1 MRHLRPSPQRMLFNS
16 AEFCLLFFP
25 LVTGLYFVLPKNW
38 RWLLLL
44 VASCWFYMA
53 FVPLFILILA
63 FTIGVDYV
71 AGIAIARSEGPRRK
85 AYLVASIIANVG
97 VLAVFKYW
105 DFLNG
110 NLTLLFAG
118 MGLEYHVPK
127 LHEWTFFGFLP
138 AGMVLPIGLS
148 FHTFQSLSYT
158 IEVYRKHQPAERRF
172 GTFALYVM
180 FYPQLVAGP
189 IERPGNL
196 LNQLNAQDGQG
207 IRSDFEYARV
217 VLGLKQMLWG
227 FFKKLVIADR
237 CAVLVDEVYGHTA
250 HYGAASLTLA
260 TALFALQIYGDFSGY
275 TDIALGAARVMG
287 FNLMVNFRTPYRSAS
302 ISEFWGRWHISLSS
316 WFRDY
321 LYIPLGGNRVAK
333 WRWYTNLFIVF
344 LVSGLWHGANW
355 TYVIWG
361 AMHGAYLV
369 LALLFAPFWEQV
381 VGLTGLTRTP
391 RLKRGLNVLATLIL
405 VTAAWVFFRASE
417 VGDAFLVYERL
428 FSTPWSLADLL
439 MLRDGV
445 NKGYFEA
452 TLFVALCFV
461 LIDPLYDAW
470 IKGELAAPSGWKGH
484 LSFAA
489 LAVAILIFGYF
500 GSTSFIYFQF

>member
-1 MRHLRPSPQRMLFNS
+1 MLFNS

-25 LVTGLYFVLPKNW
+25 LVTALYFLIPKNW

-44 VASCWFYMA
+44 MASCWFYMA

-63 FTIGVDYV
+63 FTICVDYF
-71 AGIAIARSEGPRRK
+71 AGIAIERTEGKRRR
-85 AYLVASIIANVG
+85 AYLIASVAANVG

-110 NLTLLFAG
+110 NLTALFSSI
-118 MGLEYHVPK
+118 GLEYHVPRLK
-127 LHEWTFFGFLP
+127 EWTFFGWLP

-158 IEVYRKHQPAERRF
+158 IEVYRRHQKAEHRL
-172 GTFALYVM
+172 GVFALYVM

-196 LNQLNAQDGQG
+196 LNQLNAADGHG
-207 IRSDFEYARV
+207 IRSNFDHDRIV
-217 VLGLKQMLWG
+217 WGLKQMLWG

-237 CAVLVDEVYGHTA
+237 CGAVVDQVYGHLGN
-250 HYGAASLTLA
+250 YGALSLLLA
-260 TALFALQIYGDFSGY
+260 TYLFAIQIYCDFSGY

-287 FNLMVNFRTPYRSAS
+287 FDLMVNFRTPYRSAS
-302 ISEFWGRWHISLSS
+302 ISEFWSRWHISLSS

-333 WRWYTNLFIVF
+333 WRWYYNLILVF

-355 TYVIWG
+355 TYIIWG
-361 AMHGAYLV
+361 GLHGFYLV
-369 LALLFAPFWEQV
+369 LALVFAPFWQRFDAM
-381 VGLTGLTRTP
+381 TGLTRWP
-391 RLKRGLNVLATLIL
+391 HLKRWINVVITFHL
-405 VTAAWVFFRASE
+405 VLVAWVFFRANN
-417 VGDAFLVYERL
+417 VQDVFTLYERVV
-428 FSTPWSLADLL
+428 STPWHLDDLVRLYDDLGTSLLDVTVLL
-439 MLRDGV
+439 T
-445 NKGYFEA
+445 A
-452 TLFVALCFV
+452 LFL
-461 LIDPLYDAW
+461 LIDPVVDAW
-470 IKGELAAPSGWKGH
+470 IKREHPWPTGFKGQ
-484 LSFAA
+484 LVFASI
-489 LAVAILIFGYF
+489 AVVILMFGYF

>member
-1 MRHLRPSPQRMLFNS
+1 MLFNS

-25 LVTGLYFVLPKNW
+25 LVTGLYFLLPKNL

-71 AGIAIARSEGPRRK
+71 AGIAIERSEGSRRK

-105 DFLNG
+105 DFING
-110 NLTLLFAG
+110 NLTDLFAN
-118 MGLEYHVPK
+118 MGLSYQVPK
-127 LHEWTFFGFLP
+127 LREWTFFGWLP

-158 IEVYRKHQPAERRF
+158 IEVYRGHQKAERRF
-172 GTFALYVM
+172 GVFALYVM

-196 LNQLNAQDGQG
+196 LNQLNAADGHG
-207 IRSDFEYARV
+207 IRSDFDYDRV
-217 VLGLKQMLWG
+217 VWGLKQMLWG

-237 CAVLVDEVYGHTA
+237 CGVVVDQVYGHVGDY
-250 HYGAASLTLA
+250 HAASLSLA
-260 TALFALQIYGDFSGY
+260 TILFAIQIYCDFSGY
-275 TDIALGAARVMG
+275 TDIALGAARIMG
-287 FNLMVNFRTPYRSAS
+287 FDLMVNFRTPYRSGS
-302 ISEFWGRWHISLSS
+302 ISEFWSRWHISLSS

-321 LYIPLGGNRVAK
+321 LYIPLGGNRVVE
-333 WRWYTNLFIVF
+333 WRWYMNLLIVF

-355 TYVIWG
+355 TYLCWG
-361 AMHGAYLV
+361 GLHGLYLV
-369 LALLFAPFWEQV
+369 LALLFAPLWKRADA
-381 VGLTGLTRTP
+381 LTGPGRLP
-391 RLKRGLNVLATLIL
+391 RLKRSVNIVITFLLVLI
-405 VTAAWVFFRASE
+405 AWVFFRANKVE
-417 VGDAFLVYERL
+417 DAFTLYERVA
-428 FSTPWSLADLL
+428 TTAWSMNDLWI
-439 MLRDGV
+439 LREDLNTGL
-445 NKGYFEA
+445 FEA
-452 TLFVALCFV
+452 TLALLVVF
-461 LIDPLYDAW
+461 LFIDPFYDGW
-470 IKGELAAPSGWKGH
+470 IKRERHGPTGWKGQIA
-484 LSFAA
+484 FAS
-489 LAVAILIFGYF
+489 LAVAVLIFGYF

>member
-1 MRHLRPSPQRMLFNS
+1 MLFNS

-25 LVTGLYFVLPKNW
+25 LVTALYFVLPHKW

-44 VASCWFYMA
+44 TASCWFYMA

-71 AGIAIARSEGPRRK
+71 SGIWIERSEGKRRK
-85 AYLVASIIANVG
+85 AFLIASIVANVG

-110 NLTLLFAG
+110 NLTDLFAS
-118 MGLEYHVPK
+118 MGLSYHVPK
-127 LHEWTFFGFLP
+127 LNEWTFFGFLP

-158 IEVYRKHQPAERRF
+158 IEVYRGHQHAERKL

-189 IERPGNL
+189 IERPANL
-196 LNQLNAQDGQG
+196 LNQLNAEDGRG
-207 IRSDFEYARV
+207 IRSHFEYARV
-217 VLGLKQMLWG
+217 VWGLKQMLWG

-237 CAVLVDEVYGHTA
+237 CAVVVDTVYNDVA
-250 HYGAASLTLA
+250 HHEALPLLLA
-260 TALFALQIYGDFSGY
+260 TYLFALQIYCDFSGY

-287 FNLMVNFRTPYRSAS
+287 FDLMVNFRTPYRSAS

-321 LYIPLGGNRVAK
+321 LYIPLGGNRVSK
-333 WRWYTNLFIVF
+333 PRWYFNLLFVF

-361 AMHGAYLV
+361 GMHGVYLV
-369 LALLFAPFWEQV
+369 LALVFALFWTRFDV
-381 VGLTGLTRTP
+381 YSGLNDRP
-391 RLKRGLNVLATLIL
+391 KLKRWLSVIITFHL
-405 VTAAWVFFRASE
+405 VVAAWVFFRANKLN
-417 VGDAFLVYERL
+417 DAFLLFERL
-428 FSTPWSLADLL
+428 GSTSWNFHSVYALYKDVPVGLTDVTLVLAALFMLFDPW
-439 MLRDGV
+439 M
-445 NKGYFEA
+445 
-452 TLFVALCFV
+452 
-461 LIDPLYDAW
+461 DAV
-470 IKGELAAPSGWKGH
+470 IKGERKGPAGMRGQ
-484 LSFAA
+484 LLYAG
-489 LAVAILIFGYF
+489 LAVVILIFGYF
-500 GSTSFIYFQF
+500 GATSFIYFQF